1 MQLLARLCRITL
13 NYSDSISLELMN
25 STGETA
31 KDLHSSLNLLSVL
44 RFVLLL
50 LLLLLS
56 LLLLLLFFFSAFL
69 VHLEEKS
76 RVPVSWPKNIRDVT
90 GCSRIRH
97 LPDGVILQL

>member
-25 STGETA
+25 STGDTA

-44 RFVLLL
+44 RFLLL

-56 LLLLLLFFFSAFL
+56 LFFFSFFFSAFL

>member
-25 STGETA
+25 STGDTA

-50 LLLLLS
+50 LLLLS
-56 LLLLLLFFFSAFL
+56 LFFFFFFFSAFL